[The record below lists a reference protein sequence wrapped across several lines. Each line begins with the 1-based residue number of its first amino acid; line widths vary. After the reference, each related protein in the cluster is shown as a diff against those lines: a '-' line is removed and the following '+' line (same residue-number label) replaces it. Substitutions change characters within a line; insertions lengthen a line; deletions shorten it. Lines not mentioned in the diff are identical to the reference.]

1 MKKSSIF
8 TIVFLG
14 LLLSAA
20 NVNAAVVGKPSA
32 TAAVASQA
40 DAGAKS
46 NGLVSAEQK
55 LTEAKLRVCQNK
67 QNAIQ
72 QRSNQLVEMARNMLN
87 KFDRIAS
94 RVEQYYTNKVA
105 SSGKTVSN
113 YDTLVAEIS
122 AKKSAVQTDLDKA
135 TSSAKAFNCASD
147 NPKGQLNQFR
157 TDMRAVKSDLREY
170 RIAIKNLIVA
180 IRSVVGATE
189 SSPSVQN
196 NQ

>member
-1 MKKSSIF
+1 
-8 TIVFLG
+8 LG
-14 LLLSAA
+14 FLLSAA
-20 NVNAAVVGKPSA
+20 NASAAAVGKPSA
-32 TAAVASQA
+32 TVTVASQA
-40 DAGAKS
+40 NAGAKS
-46 NGLVSAEQK
+46 NGLVNAEQK

-72 QRSNQLVEMARNMLN
+72 QRSNQLVEMAQNMLA

-135 TSSAKAFNCASD
+135 TSSAKTFNCASD
-147 NPKGQLNQFR
+147 NPKEQLNQFR
-157 TDMRAVKSDLREY
+157 TDMRLVKSDLREY

-180 IRSVVGATE
+180 IRSVIGATE
-189 SSPSVQN
+189 SSTSAQN